1 MSILYQKTIYLS
13 MISLNAHKTLNIILA
28 NTNKALSEVLKSV
41 SPQELETLTKSKDL
55 NSIVEGL
62 LKRSLQNPSQ
72 DKTLLSLVKSNPT
85 LKELGSVTTTIKELL
100 NTLKKEE
107 NPLPLEKK
115 LSSFLTSVKDM
126 SEKNLQSKIENS
138 GLFLENKLKNIQ
150 SPQLVLKESLQEL
163 TKQLQTT
170 KLPNVQTILS
180 DLKTLLNSE
189 VFKSISKDISQLI
202 NKPDL
207 AALTELTKKTQPL
220 LNKLQERLNSSVDK
234 TIAPKDTLFSKDT
247 KQLLERLTLLNKPE
261 QLIKQTQIKETL
273 SQDFK
278 AVLLKAQEELQTSA
292 SPNRQELLKQVD
304 KLLLQIDYQQLLSHL
319 SNATSLYLPYE
330 WDMLEDGNITLKNA
344 KDGKFF
350 TDIELQLK
358 EFGLLKLRLGMFEQ
372 NQLNVNIT
380 TQSPKLKKL
389 LQENIS
395 SLKKQLIDVGV
406 MPMSIRFLDDAN
418 SLSSA
423 YSSDNESINAGF
435 EVKA

>member
-1 MSILYQKTIYLS
+1 MITSSTSKTIS
-13 MISLNAHKTLNIILA
+13 IILP
-28 NTNKALSEVLKSV
+28 NTNRALNEVLKSV
-41 SPQELETLTKSKDL
+41 SPQELQTLTKSKDL

-72 DKTLLSLVKSNPT
+72 DKTLLSLVKNNPT
-85 LKELGSVTTTIKELL
+85 LKELGSVTNSLKELVT
-100 NTLKKEE
+100 TLKQEPS
-107 NPLPLEKK
+107 PLPLEKK
-115 LSSFLTSVKDM
+115 LSSFLSSLKDM

-138 GLFLENKLKNIQ
+138 GLFLENKLKSVQ

-163 TKQLQTT
+163 VKQLQIT
-170 KLPNVQTILS
+170 KLPNVQS
-180 DLKTLLNSE
+180 VVNELKALLNSE

-202 NKPDL
+202 AKPDL
-207 AALTELTKKTQPL
+207 TALTELTKKVQPTL
-220 LNKLQERLNSSVDK
+220 DKITERLSSTVDK
-234 TIAPKDTLFSKDT
+234 TIAPNDVLFSKDT
-247 KQLLERLTLLNKPE
+247 KHLLDKLTLLNKPE
-261 QLIKQTQIKETL
+261 QLINQTQIKDSL

-278 AVLLKAQEELQTSA
+278 AVLLKAQEELQTSQ
-292 SPNRQELLKQVD
+292 SPNKQELLKQVD

-358 EFGLLKLRLGMFEQ
+358 EFGLLKLRLGMFEN
-372 NQLNVNIT
+372 NQLNINIT
-380 TQSPKLKKL
+380 TESPKLKKL
-389 LQENIS
+389 LQENIPA
-395 SLKKQLIDVGV
+395 LKKQLFDVGV
-406 MPMSIRFLDDAN
+406 TPMSIRFLDEAN

-423 YSSDNESINAGF
+423 YSNANESLNAGF